1 MYNEEIQRSL
11 QAEKALNKE
20 AKMQD
25 WNCNWRISIKIRI
38 ENKLMLRLKI
48 EILSWPEY
56 GPDVTKICKIYKAT
70 LRGKNWNGLASW
82 KRNHL

>member
-1 MYNEEIQRSL
+1 MYNEEIQRSQ

-48 EILSWPEY
+48 EILS
-56 GPDVTKICKIYKAT
+56 
-70 LRGKNWNGLASW
+70 
-82 KRNHL
+82 